1 MKSRAKRSFLFPVIL
16 LASLTFL
23 GSAGDLTAQWNPNQS
38 LGGEGGSFQSGPVD
52 NVSLFNGALS
62 VTFPLGLPGL
72 NLSYNSNIWLY
83 QEIWE
88 DWEIYVEANPNPI
101 FNAGLGWTVSLGQL
115 YAPEDT
121 PINASD
127 RWMYVAGDGSAHHF
141 YQNLHR
147 GEEDGDVNVRYT
159 RDGSYLRMT
168 KISNNK
174 RLIEFPNGT
183 IHTFRTAGCSDCW
196 VLKKIEDR
204 LGNYLEIAY
213 NTDKTLWTL
222 SDQYGRTHYVH
233 LEKKCCWIGPHDG
246 NQVTQID
253 LESVGGSRAVYTLEY
268 QEVKSSRSCKDDYP
282 GNSQRIRMPFLTRVT
297 APDGSTIE
305 MLEPDGSP
313 RYHDSV
319 CGPPDK
325 PGLLHG
331 LTLPT
336 QGQVEWEFQEYEF
349 PSTGSAYADTSAGV
363 ETRTTYL
370 ADGTVDG
377 VWTYKT
383 SLYPGSAPRD
393 EVRTQVVYPTG
404 DCTKHYFAVPKDLDP
419 GTWRGWEYGLP
430 FSWRTEDEGHYLST
444 EIWSSSSGLS
454 CSGAKLRSTYV
465 SFEHD
470 KLSSATG
477 AENRHKWYNT
487 NRRLASTRTRF
498 HDDNDHFVQ
507 ATFEEF
513 DGLGH
518 YRKAT
523 TSGDFRDGSESEDT
537 RTIYTH
543 FNRSPWIFAVNQ
555 ETNNY
560 CCGHDY
566 QVIDPSEPW
575 VLGIFDF
582 LEIEDLNAVGE
593 TQARQEFDFDSAT
606 GFLRGA
612 RQLSHGFARSAND
625 LLIENIEGAY
635 GQVDSTRWYG
645 GDVQA
650 VSTSSGWNFP
660 SLWVYRVDH
669 TYAFGGLTSSQHYE
683 QNGSP
688 VSFLSYDVDLDPN
701 TGAVL
706 TSRDPSGFATSYT
719 YDSAGRVSEIIPQA
733 GSRTV
738 LTYTNAT
745 AANPASVLT
754 DRRDNA
760 GTSSRVQYETVFDDF
775 GRPWL
780 EREQQAGGVW
790 AERETLYN
798 PRGWPVS
805 VSALGDLAAKTFY
818 LDYDPFGRAN
828 TIRPPDGASHDISM
842 SYSGIREVSQ
852 SSSVATAPGVEALA
866 ERLQRFD
873 AQGRLWQVVE
883 SSAPGNQEVL
893 TTVDYNVGSQLSSI
907 HMATQAG
914 PHLEQERSFTY
925 DNRGFLLSETHP
937 EKGNQG
943 NGTVLYSGYDPWGNV
958 GTILDGPSQLS
969 FSYDAL
975 GRKVQVD
982 DLAASRPLVEMTY
995 DGATGRGEGKLWQ
1008 ATRHNYV
1015 DLPRTPAGEEDIQV
1029 VETYTYSGLAGRVS
1043 ERTTEVLPQGYSFS
1057 QSFVYHLL
1065 GPTARIT
1072 YPDCL
1077 HADCPQDEPNR
1088 TLEYAFSKGWLK
1100 RVEGFTDNFAYHPNR
1115 LWSEIPHLNG
1125 VSDVQEVDP
1134 SGMARS
1140 YSLAAEDSGGSLW
1153 DWGPFTYDGSGNI
1166 REIGSET
1173 YLYDEV
1179 GRLVSG
1185 TASGYTEDYTY
1196 DPFGNLTAVA
1206 ATAPGGVAQ
1215 NRVISVS
1222 PATNR
1227 LTTASYD
1234 AAGNLTYWNGT
1245 TYSYDS
1251 LNRLTRQ
1258 EAGSLSWTHLY
1269 TVGGERLWTIHEPGG
1284 LNPLQETVSLRDL
1297 SGRVL
1302 RQYEVS
1308 SGLGNDEWSW
1318 KRDII
1323 YGDGRLISSVHPG
1336 GEVRH
1341 YHLDHLGTPRR
1352 VTDSAGNLLYQ
1363 HDYLPYG
1370 EEITD
1375 SSQSSFPFKFTG
1387 HERDSGYAGTMDDL
1401 DYMHA
1406 RYYSPFLGRFGRV
1419 DPFRGSPTSPQSLN
1433 RYAYVLGNPINL
1445 MDPFGFGPNREEGDV
1460 ETIRD
1465 AITVVASYY
1474 WYLTGLGGHH
1484 SPGRRMAEPHGPIF
1498 LGRIG
1503 TMARLLRSGPPA
1515 PEPDNP
1521 VTDE

>member
-1 MKSRAKRSFLFPVIL
+1 
-16 LASLTFL
+16 
-23 GSAGDLTAQWNPNQS
+23 
-38 LGGEGGSFQSGPVD
+38 
-52 NVSLFNGALS
+52 
-62 VTFPLGLPGL
+62 
-72 NLSYNSNIWLY
+72 
-83 QEIWE
+83 
-88 DWEIYVEANPNPI
+88 
-101 FNAGLGWTVSLGQL
+101 
-115 YAPEDT
+115 
-121 PINASD
+121 
-127 RWMYVAGDGSAHHF
+127 
-141 YQNLHR
+141 
-147 GEEDGDVNVRYT
+147 
-159 RDGSYLRMT
+159 
-168 KISNNK
+168 
-174 RLIEFPNGT
+174 
-183 IHTFRTAGCSDCW
+183 
-196 VLKKIEDR
+196 
-204 LGNYLEIAY
+204 
-213 NTDKTLWTL
+213 
-222 SDQYGRTHYVH
+222 
-233 LEKKCCWIGPHDG
+233 
-246 NQVTQID
+246 
-253 LESVGGSRAVYTLEY
+253 
-268 QEVKSSRSCKDDYP
+268 
-282 GNSQRIRMPFLTRVT
+282 
-297 APDGSTIE
+297 
-305 MLEPDGSP
+305 
-313 RYHDSV
+313 
-319 CGPPDK
+319 
-325 PGLLHG
+325 
-331 LTLPT
+331 
-336 QGQVEWEFQEYEF
+336 
-349 PSTGSAYADTSAGV
+349 
-363 ETRTTYL
+363 
-370 ADGTVDG
+370 
-377 VWTYKT
+377 
-383 SLYPGSAPRD
+383 
-393 EVRTQVVYPTG
+393 
-404 DCTKHYFAVPKDLDP
+404 
-419 GTWRGWEYGLP
+419 
-430 FSWRTEDEGHYLST
+430 
-444 EIWSSSSGLS
+444 
-454 CSGAKLRSTYV
+454 
-465 SFEHD
+465 
-470 KLSSATG
+470 
-477 AENRHKWYNT
+477 
-487 NRRLASTRTRF
+487 
-498 HDDNDHFVQ
+498 
-507 ATFEEF
+507 
-513 DGLGH
+513 
-518 YRKAT
+518 
-523 TSGDFRDGSESEDT
+523 
-537 RTIYTH
+537 
-543 FNRSPWIFAVNQ
+543 
-555 ETNNY
+555 
-560 CCGHDY
+560 
-566 QVIDPSEPW
+566 
-575 VLGIFDF
+575 
-582 LEIEDLNAVGE
+582 
-593 TQARQEFDFDSAT
+593 
-606 GFLRGA
+606 
-612 RQLSHGFARSAND
+612 
-625 LLIENIEGAY
+625 
-635 GQVDSTRWYG
+635 
-645 GDVQA
+645 
-650 VSTSSGWNFP
+650 
-660 SLWVYRVDH
+660 
-669 TYAFGGLTSSQHYE
+669 
-683 QNGSP
+683 
-688 VSFLSYDVDLDPN
+688 PN

-1419 DPFRGSPTSPQSLN
+1419 DPFRGSPTSP
-1433 RYAYVLGNPINL
+1433 
-1445 MDPFGFGPNREEGDV
+1445 
-1460 ETIRD
+1460 
-1465 AITVVASYY
+1465 
-1474 WYLTGLGGHH
+1474 
-1484 SPGRRMAEPHGPIF
+1484 
-1498 LGRIG
+1498 
-1503 TMARLLRSGPPA
+1503 
-1515 PEPDNP
+1515 
-1521 VTDE
+1521 